1 MMKPGTR
8 YADLFLATKA
18 GLEKAGYGK
27 NIPGRIGHGIGL
39 GAHEHSSLDARSELV
54 LEPGM
59 LFTLEPN
66 LRVPGTGA
74 TQISDTILITEGGC
88 EYLTQSRGG
97 YIEV

>member
-1 MMKPGTR
+1 
-8 YADLFLATKA
+8 
-18 GLEKAGYGK
+18 
-27 NIPGRIGHGIGL
+27 
-39 GAHEHSSLDARSELV
+39 
-54 LEPGM
+54 M